1 MPIAWEPS
9 YESAVAK
16 ARQSGRLA
24 MLLFHS
30 PH

>member
-9 YESAVAK
+9 HEDALAK
-16 ARQSGRLA
+16 ARASGRLA